1 MASRRSV
8 GRYSVL
14 RMLASED
21 IQWYVNS
28 LCRTVLLTARQVR
41 CACTFS
47 HLQAVRR
54 EICRDVHLVS
64 WRSVA
69 ACTGGVQIRTS
80 MRRLQ
85 QTCALTAAG
94 MCLAWWNR
102 LNCANG
108 QRRDLYILSVL
119 FKRLCLCLWRR
130 GMRRSVVYLHRVAHL
145 GRLGNRPCAQ
155 FLFS

>member
-8 GRYSVL
+8 GRYSML
-14 RMLASED
+14 RMLGSED

-41 CACTFS
+41 CVCTLL

-54 EICRDVHLVS
+54 EICRVVHWAS
-64 WRSVA
+64 WKSVA
-69 ACTGGVQIRTS
+69 ACTGGVQIRT
-80 MRRLQ
+80 MI
-85 QTCALTAAG
+85 TAG

-102 LNCANG
+102 LNYTNG
-108 QRRDLYILSVL
+108 QQRGSYILSVL
-119 FKRLCLCLWRR
+119 FKHLCLCLWRR
-130 GMRRSVVYLHRVAHL
+130 GMRRSVVYLHRVAQL
-145 GRLGNRPCAQ
+145 GRLGSRPCAE